1 MLLLIACERID
12 DGLDPEIDDEDPMNQ
27 NDDNTTPEE
36 LFHHFDLQKSLKK
49 LYDPKHSYNVRSRI
63 VLPEERIEKKRP
75 PKKITLAFEKQED
88 KEMFTRQRENK
99 DHEVNDNKG
108 DRETDETEDETFK
121 ILMYDDVPLTSD
133 TSE

>member
-63 VLPEERIEKKRP
+63 VE
-75 PKKITLAFEKQED
+75 Q
-88 KEMFTRQRENK
+88 
-99 DHEVNDNKG
+99 G
-108 DRETDETEDETFK
+108 
-121 ILMYDDVPLTSD
+121 S
-133 TSE
+133 